1 MPPEANYESWA
12 DKAHYTDLSFQL
24 IMSYC
29 DDKIKKYYLG
39 ETGNSSLWLL
49 ANRIGPNFGTS
60 QILLWSSIWHINY
73 QGALEIK
80 NTLQLR
86 KMYT

>member
-1 MPPEANYESWA
+1 MVNFQLEHRRTSRVRLVASTKVGRNRSVLMPPEANYESWA

-39 ETGNSSLWLL
+39 ETGNSSL
-49 ANRIGPNFGTS
+49 
-60 QILLWSSIWHINY
+60 
-73 QGALEIK
+73 
-80 NTLQLR
+80 
-86 KMYT
+86 